1 MSYCETKKEDDR
13 FTKSVVCGELIFW
26 MAEVLDSVPKEHQ
39 ERLVNEIVG
48 SRITAS
54 APQSN
59 DISRAYGIAVQ
70 IGETR

>member
-1 MSYCETKKEDDR
+1 
-13 FTKSVVCGELIFW
+13 